1 METTLYFKDISNK
14 DHNNYPTKVYRV
26 EYSKM
31 LIEVLDK
38 NHIQG
43 SAQYFN
49 SIRSRDDFIKSMKD
63 HILRIN
69 LDELKEIQNHWKS
82 NKNT

>member
-1 METTLYFKDISNK
+1 
-14 DHNNYPTKVYRV
+14 
-26 EYSKM
+26 M

-82 NKNT
+82 NKSA